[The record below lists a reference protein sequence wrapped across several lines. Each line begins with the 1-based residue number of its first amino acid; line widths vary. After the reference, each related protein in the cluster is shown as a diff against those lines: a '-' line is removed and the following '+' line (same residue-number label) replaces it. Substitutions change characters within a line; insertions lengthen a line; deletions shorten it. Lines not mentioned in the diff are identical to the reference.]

1 MKSRNLLF
9 LTFLIVFGHPA
20 AAQRITG
27 SWKRTG
33 NMLVNADGSKNDL
46 QKTIVQSMPCSAGV
60 KYIFEEGG
68 KHYTKSPKGC
78 EMIDEIS
85 TATWTQTGN
94 TLSIHSNAENDI
106 GTVYTL
112 SFSGNTVVFTHV
124 YSEAE
129 KSRLHIKTAKIIITY
144 QRV

>member
-1 MKSRNLLF
+1 MNSRNILLTA
-9 LTFLIVFGHPA
+9 LLVISGYLA

-27 SWKRTG
+27 TWKRTG

-68 KHYTKSPKGC
+68 KHYTQSPKGC

-94 TLSIHSNAENDI
+94 TLSIHSNTENEI
-106 GTVYTL
+106 GTIYTL